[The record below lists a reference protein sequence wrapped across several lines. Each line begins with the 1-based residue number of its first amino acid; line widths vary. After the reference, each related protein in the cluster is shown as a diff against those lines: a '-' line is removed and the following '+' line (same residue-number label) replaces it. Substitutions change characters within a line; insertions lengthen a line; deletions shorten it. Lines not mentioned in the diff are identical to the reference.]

1 MGIKLKF
8 STPRNPQ
15 SNGQAESSN
24 KTIMNSMKKRLE
36 KAKGKWAEELPGVL
50 WAYRTTARTATGET
64 PFSLTYGTEAMI
76 PVEYGM
82 PSLRYKWTREEI
94 NNINLSYELDLLD
107 AKREQ
112 ALIRMAVYQQRLAKQ
127 YNKHVRIR
135 SFEPGELV
143 LRKVFPNSKE
153 AKDGK
158 LSPTWEGPYIVDEVS
173 GPGAYKLKDLKG
185 KIIPRSWNAINLKR
199 YYC

>member
-112 ALIRMAVYQQRLAKQ
+112 ALIRMAAYQQRLAKQ

-143 LRKVFPNSKE
+143 LRKFFPNSKE

-158 LSPTWEGPYIVDEVS
+158 LSSTWEGPYIVEEIS
-173 GPGAYKLKDLKG
+173 GPGAYKLK
-185 KIIPRSWNAINLKR
+185 RS
-199 YYC
+199 